1 MYFNIFLLL
10 QVTNLIRHTMA
21 HQHTRSARP
30 ITSPSI
36 RPSMNTRTS
45 KNVTTSQRKSVN
57 TWKKRY
63 FVYLFIFADFLVH
76 FHIVSKLKNNNS
88 GAIPEFLC
96 FGNPEV
102 QEWNVFGNSVFSKCP
117 GIGFLG
123 IGNLGLLNF
132 WESPDNNKS
141 WKFSKKNSNFPKKS
155 QFWGGF
161 HVQ

>member
-1 MYFNIFLLL
+1 MPFLWIYME
-10 QVTNLIRHTMA
+10 VTNLIRHTMA

-36 RPSMNTRTS
+36 RPSTNTRTS